1 MTLFLDSFWRA
12 AAYCLHPRVI
22 FLSFL
27 PLLVMIALAVGLG
40 YFYWDPVLQWVR
52 SLLESSILFNEVWNW
67 LEAMGAGKVKMVAGP
82 LIVIFAVTPLII
94 VGSLLLVA
102 VLMTP
107 ALVNV
112 VAARRYPQLWRK
124 KGASFIGSVVY
135 ALTAT
140 AMAFGLLVAS
150 MPLWLLPPL
159 FMVLPPLIW
168 GWLNARMFAFDAL
181 ADHASSEEREQLM
194 QTHRYRF
201 WAMGVIS
208 GFLGTL
214 PSVLWAFGV
223 LWVVLAPVLLPLAM
237 WVYTLVFAFS
247 ALWFVHFSLEA
258 LHQLRSTTVQPP
270 SPTPLATS
278 TANTLEVVT
287 APPPALPHNDVPS
300 NSSTS

>member
-1 MTLFLDSFWRA
+1 MKPIVDAFWRA
-12 AAYCLHPRVI
+12 AVYGLHPQVI
-22 FLSFL
+22 ALSLL
-27 PLLVMIALAVGLG
+27 PLLVLCVLSLGLG
-40 YFYWDPVLQWVR
+40 YLFWHDAVAAMQGWLGQNSVAVTVQGWLEGWGIAGLLTVLAPVL
-52 SLLESSILFNEVWNW
+52 LL
-67 LEAMGAGKVKMVAGP
+67 
-82 LIVIFAVTPLII
+82 LIVTPVMVMVSML
-94 VGSLLLVA
+94 SVA